1 MCFKTICFKT
11 LAKKN
16 NQPRSGFSL
25 VELMVVLAIIG
36 MLTAAVTIGIRR
48 ARQASRRTT
57 AELEIGKIV
66 EGLELYNTQTARYPN
81 EDEGL
86 EVLTVRIDGLD
97 PILKKKGEL
106 NDPWGSPYL
115 YRVIRGGDEPFEVT
129 SAGPDR
135 IAGNSDDL
143 SNLLQP

>member
-1 MCFKTICFKT
+1 MCFDSRVVN
-11 LAKKN
+11 KN
-16 NQPRSGFSL
+16 LRRPGFSL

-36 MLTAAVTIGIRR
+36 MISAAVTIGIRR
-48 ARQASRRTT
+48 ARQASRKTT

-66 EGLELYNTQTARYPN
+66 EGLELYNTQTARYPTD
-81 EDEGL
+81 EEGL
-86 EVLTVRIDGLD
+86 DVLTQKIDGLD

-115 YRVIRGGDEPFEVT
+115 YRLIQSGDEPFEVT

-135 IAGNSDDL
+135 IAGNLDDL
-143 SNLLQP
+143 SNLLP